1 MKLSVISIGDK
12 VTGTG
17 NYGYFSLLSIYIR
30 KIPIL
35 FGVNK
40 TQIQFFPSKFYP

>member
-1 MKLSVISIGDK
+1 MKIAVISIGDK
-12 VTGTG
+12 VIGTS
-17 NYGYFSLLSIYIR
+17 NYGYFSLLPEFIT

-40 TQIQFFPSKFYP
+40 N